1 MTEENTKPTEE
12 KPKRG
17 RRKSRSKRQS
27 QTITFDAGILAYIEK
42 EADKQDTSLSRIT
55 EDLIRKQLKEDQ
67 LEARAKPII
76 VSVINNKG
84 GVAKSTT
91 TSSLAYVFGTKG
103 YKVLMIDF
111 DGQSNLSMSFDVF
124 DPTSK
129 SPTIFDVMFPR
140 MSPHRS
146 LKLKD
151 VIKET
156 SNPNV
161 KIIPSD
167 FRFGDADFNFRTEKT
182 GADIVLQRAIESL
195 EEHFDIIFIDC
206 GPRTDLTASNA
217 IAALNAGNR
226 HSMIIIPVKMDAY
239 SIAGIPQT
247 ISAIN
252 EVAEGQRIEQKPWR
266 ILKTIV
272 EEGTKAY
279 RMGMEA
285 LEELSDLVPE
295 YRYFET
301 SISKNTKANETG
313 FFAKPLTEYD
323 ANSKA
328 AMEYR
333 ELADEIEEEFEEDVF
348 PTGVLETL
356 ENPNEITIESEE
368 AVDE

>member
-1 MTEENTKPTEE
+1 MTEE

-17 RRKSRSKRQS
+17 RRKVRSKRQS

-42 EADKQDTSLSRIT
+42 EADKQGTSLSRVT
-55 EDLIRKQLKEDQ
+55 EDLIQKQLKSEQ
-67 LEARAKPII
+67 LDSQTKPTII
-76 VSVINNKG
+76 SVINNKG

-124 DPTSK
+124 DPASK

-140 MSPHRS
+140 MSPHRN

-151 VIKET
+151 VIKDT
-156 SNPNV
+156 SNKNV

-195 EEHFDIIFIDC
+195 DEPFDIIFIDC

-217 IAALNAGNR
+217 IAALNAGNK

-266 ILKTIV
+266 ILKTII
-272 EEGTKAY
+272 EEDTKAY
-279 RMGMEA
+279 RMGMDA

-301 SISKNTKANETG
+301 SISKNTRANETG

-323 ANSKA
+323 PTSKA

-333 ELADEIEEEFEEDVF
+333 DLADEIEEMFDPEMIPILVNDYE
-348 PTGVLETL
+348 L
-356 ENPNEITIESEE
+356 ESEE
-368 AVDE
+368 ATDE

>member
-1 MTEENTKPTEE
+1 MTEE

-17 RRKSRSKRQS
+17 RRQGRSRRQS

-42 EADKQDTSLSRIT
+42 EADKQGTSLSRVT
-55 EDLIRKQLKEDQ
+55 EDLIQKQLKSEQ
-67 LEARAKPII
+67 LDSQAKPTII
-76 VSVINNKG
+76 SVINNKG

-91 TSSLAYVFGTKG
+91 TSSLAYVFGAKG

-124 DPTSK
+124 DPASK

-140 MSPHRS
+140 MSPHRT
-146 LKLKD
+146 LKLED
-151 VIKET
+151 VIQDT
-156 SNPNV
+156 SNENV

-195 EEHFDIIFIDC
+195 DEHFDIIFIDC

-217 IAALNAGNR
+217 IAALNAGNK

-239 SIAGIPQT
+239 SIAGVPQT

-266 ILKTIV
+266 ILKTII
-272 EEGTKAY
+272 EEDTRAY

-285 LEELSDLVPE
+285 LEDLKLPE
-295 YRYFET
+295 HRYFET
-301 SISKNTKANETG
+301 TISKNTRANETG

-323 ANSKA
+323 PTSKA

-333 ELADEIEEEFEEDVF
+333 DLADEIEEMFDPEMI
-348 PTGVLETL
+348 PVLEDDV
-356 ENPNEITIESEE
+356 ENESEE
-368 AVDE
+368 PIDE